1 MIVHIQ
7 LLGPY
12 AKFGSRLEKGT
23 LSLKKG
29 ARVKDAVEVLQM
41 PSQNIRLILVNG
53 LWSDLSA
60 ELSEGDSVKFFPPVG
75 GG

>member
-1 MIVHIQ
+1 MVIHIR

-12 AKFGSRLEKGT
+12 AKFGSGLEKGT

-29 ARVKDAVEVLQM
+29 ARVKDVVHALRI
-41 PSQNIRLILVNG
+41 PPHNIRLILVNG
-53 LWSDLSA
+53 HWSDLRA
-60 ELSEGDSVKFFPPVG
+60 ELSEGDNVKFFPPMG